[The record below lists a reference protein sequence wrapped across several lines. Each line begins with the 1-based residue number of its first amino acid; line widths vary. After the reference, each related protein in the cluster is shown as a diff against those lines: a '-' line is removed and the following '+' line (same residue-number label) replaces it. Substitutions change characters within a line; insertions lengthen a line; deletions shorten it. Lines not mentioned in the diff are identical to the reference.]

1 MGCIAA
7 FFCIFINGWLIDIL
21 TGNRIFFYKYIA
33 PLVEEFAKAIYI
45 IFLIKKKKIGFLV
58 DAAIYGFAVGAG
70 FAFIENIYYL
80 YEIQDSNLLLWLI
93 RGVGT
98 AFMHGGSTC
107 LFAII
112 SSFIQ
117 EKYRSS
123 NFIIFIPGFLI
134 SSIIHS
140 LFNQFLLPPIV
151 TTLIQIIS
159 LTIII
164 SLVYIQSEKGLKNWL
179 ESSFTT
185 DVELLEFIKNGKFKH
200 TKGGNYL
207 YSLKE
212 KFPGEILVDMF
223 CYLRIYLELAI
234 RAKGMLLL
242 YEAEIEIP
250 EDTRIQ
256 DKFAEMK
263 QLEKNFGK
271 TGKRAIAPL
280 LHMYYRELWQ
290 IYFLKNR

>member
-1 MGCIAA
+1 M
-7 FFCIFINGWLIDIL
+7 
-21 TGNRIFFYKYIA
+21 
-33 PLVEEFAKAIYI
+33 
-45 IFLIKKKKIGFLV
+45 
-58 DAAIYGFAVGAG
+58 
-70 FAFIENIYYL
+70 
-80 YEIQDSNLLLWLI
+80 LL
-93 RGVGT
+93 
-98 AFMHGGSTC
+98 FTC
-107 LFAII
+107 
-112 SSFIQ
+112 FIQ

-140 LFNQFLLPPIV
+140 LFNQFLLPPVV

-159 LTIII
+159 LPVII

-179 ESSFTT
+179 ESSFIT
-185 DVELLEFIKNGKFKH
+185 DVELLEFIKKGKFKH
-200 TKGGNYL
+200 TKTGNYL

-250 EDTRIQ
+250 EDAEIR
-256 DKFAEMK
+256 DKFTEMK

-271 TGKRAIAPL
+271 TGKRAMAPL
-280 LHMYYRELWQ
+280 LHISFRDLWQ